1 MSESAPT
8 PSRRLQGAA
17 ALDDPLVAELLE
29 KRLVA
34 VLATH
39 EPDGAI
45 HAVAIWYARDGDA
58 VVLATGSRS
67 RKVANVLRDG
77 RATLTLHDSRPGCE
91 ISGASLIGRAEV
103 VDGPAAGPLVELVHR
118 RYLAPEADELAP
130 VREFF
135 ASDDLAL
142 RFRPERA
149 FTWDERDSEAAAS
162 LAGTDLAYRLEST
175 SPLGYGESSAKLAQ

>member
-1 MSESAPT
+1 MSEHGPT
-8 PSRRLQGAA
+8 PSRHLRGAA

-45 HAVAIWYARDGDA
+45 HAVAIWYARDEDA
-58 VVLATGSRS
+58 VLLATGSRS
-67 RKVANVLRDG
+67 RKVANLLRDA
-77 RATLTLHDSRPGCE
+77 RATLMLHDSRPGCE

-103 VDGPAAGPLVELVHR
+103 VDGPAAPALVEVVHR
-118 RYLAPEADELAP
+118 RYLAPGADGLEP

-135 ASDDLAL
+135 ASDDVAL

-149 FTWDERDSEAAAS
+149 FSWDERGSEAAAA
-162 LAGTDLAYRLEST
+162 LAGTDLAYRLEPT
-175 SPLGYGESSAKLAQ
+175 SPLGYSESSQKLAQ